1 MNVLIVGSSIA
12 GPALAHF
19 LAEAGANVTVIERAP
34 AIRKGGYCVDVR
46 GTALG
51 VVDRMGIL
59 PALRAQASNTQ
70 SNAVVDSR
78 GRIFGRTARGFGVID
93 PDDVEILR
101 GDLVRILYDLTKD
114 RVTYRFGVG
123 IEDLSART
131 DPTLDLTTFD
141 VIVGCDGVHSRTRA
155 WAFGPESDFVHS
167 LGSNMAIWS
176 MPNFLGL
183 DREQLL
189 FQGQNQIASI
199 KSTNDN
205 QRLYIGTFYRERGT
219 EKEDV
224 ARAFANSGWEFPHL
238 LEEMWRADDFYS
250 DITCQIRMPSFTT
263 ASTPANQKAN
273 VALVGDAAYCPS
285 PLSGQGT
292 SLALAGA
299 FVLARALASE
309 PTDKAFAT
317 YDETMRDFVK
327 QNQLIAERIGKGFAA
342 ESGLALRIRTFL
354 MSLMPYLPGTELMM
368 KLAMR
373 PVRQAARALAL

>member
-34 AIRKGGYCVDVR
+34 ALREGGYCVDVR

-51 VVDRMGIL
+51 VVERMGIL
-59 PALRAQASNTQ
+59 PALRAHASNTA

-78 GRIFGRTARGFGVID
+78 GRVFGRTARGFGVID

-101 GDLVRILYDLTKD
+101 GDLVRILHDLTKS
-114 RVTYRFGVG
+114 RVRYRFDTC
-123 IEDLSART
+123 IS
-131 DPTLDLTTFD
+131 DLTPTELAHFD
-141 VIVGCDGVHSRTRA
+141 VIAGCDGVHSRTRA

-189 FQGQNQIASI
+189 FQGMNQIASI

-205 QRLYIGTFYRERGT
+205 ERLYIGTFYRERGN
-219 EKEDV
+219 EKKDV
-224 ARAFANSGWEFPHL
+224 ARAFANAGWEFPHL
-238 LEEMWRADDFYS
+238 IEEMWRADDFYS

-263 ASTPANQKAN
+263 RSTPTSQRAN

-299 FVLARALASE
+299 FVLARSLATQPVDE
-309 PTDKAFAT
+309 AFTT
-317 YDETMRDFVK
+317 YNETMRDFVK

-342 ESGLALRIRTFL
+342 DSSLALRIRTFM
-354 MSLMPYLPGTELMM
+354 MSLLPYLPGTELMM